1 MFQRLR
7 TSDHMFILKTLQDK
21 LSKNRKL
28 YTCFVD
34 FKKAYDSVWRNGM
47 FYKLLNYNIRGFYY
61 DIIKKMYQN
70 TKSMVKCGNKYSQ
83 EFDSFT
89 GLKQGDN
96 ISPMLFNLYINDLP
110 DIFDN
115 TCDPPK
121 LGIRDVNC
129 LCYADDLV
137 IISESPQGLQQSL
150 NKLQLYCKK

>member
-1 MFQRLR
+1 
-7 TSDHMFILKTLQDK
+7 
-21 LSKNRKL
+21 
-28 YTCFVD
+28 
-34 FKKAYDSVWRNGM
+34 
-47 FYKLLNYNIRGFYY
+47 
-61 DIIKKMYQN
+61 MYQN

-96 ISPMLFNLYINDLP
+96 ISPMLFNLNINDLP

-137 IISESPQGLQQSL
+137 IISESPKGLQQSL
-150 NKLQLYCKK
+150 NKLQLYCKKWKLNINVDKTKILVMSMTKGTKKEKFKFYLGMKLLKLYSVILIWV